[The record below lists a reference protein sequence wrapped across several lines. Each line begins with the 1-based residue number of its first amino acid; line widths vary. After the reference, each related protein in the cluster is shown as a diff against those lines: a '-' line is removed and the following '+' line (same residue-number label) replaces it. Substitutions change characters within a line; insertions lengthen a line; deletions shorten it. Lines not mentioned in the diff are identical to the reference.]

1 MPIRT
6 ALWKVAPT
14 PVLLAESALS
24 KEQLLEDM
32 IVKAPRLLSD
42 EWMLIGRQEDT
53 AYSGRID
60 LLAIAPDGSLVL
72 IELKRDR
79 TPRDVVAQALDY
91 AHWVEKLKP
100 EDIAAIYSR
109 FAPGRNLAD
118 DFRQRF
124 GHPLD
129 EEELNQN
136 HQIIIVAAALD
147 DSTERI
153 VTYLSERDVPI
164 NVLCFQV
171 FTNGTEQLLSRTWL
185 LDPVRTQ
192 VSAAT
197 ASSGA
202 GEPWNG
208 EFYCS
213 YGHSETR
220 SWSDAVEFGFISGGG
235 GPWYSKTLQLL
246 SPGDRVWVKVPGN
259 GFVGVGRVT
268 GRSQPASVFKV
279 DTQDSERPVLEAAKR
294 GSYHKEFLGDP
305 ERCEYF
311 VPVRWLQT
319 VPLEKAVQE
328 IGMFGNQ
335 NTVCK
340 PTTPKWRSTVDR
352 LKEIFQKFDSDG
364 TPQVVPADGPR
375 TARSARD

>member
-6 ALWKVAPT
+6 ALWKVGSPPQQLTEA
-14 PVLLAESALS
+14 VLGR
-24 KEQLLEDM
+24 EQQLEDM
-32 IVKAPRLLSD
+32 IVAAPRMLSD

-53 AYSGRID
+53 GFGGRID

-91 AHWVEKLKP
+91 ASWVEKLHAS
-100 EDIAAIYSR
+100 EIAAIYDR
-109 FAPGRNLAD
+109 FAPGRSLAE
-118 DFRQRF
+118 DFSQRF
-124 GHPLD
+124 GQTLD
-129 EEELNQN
+129 EDGLNQN
-136 HQIIIVAAALD
+136 HQVIIVAASLD

-153 VTYLSERDVPI
+153 VAYLSERDIPI
-164 NVLCFQV
+164 NVLCFQI
-171 FTNGTEQLLSRTWL
+171 FTNGTEQLLSRAWL
-185 LDPVRTQ
+185 LDPVHTQ
-192 VSAAT
+192 VSAAST
-197 ASSGA
+197 PDGSN
-202 GEPWNG
+202 EPWNG

-220 SWSDAVEFGFISGGG
+220 SWADAVEFGFICGGG
-235 GPWYSKTLQLL
+235 GTWYSKTLQLL
-246 SPGDRVWVKVPGN
+246 SPGDRVWVKVPGS
-259 GFVGVGRVT
+259 GFVGVGRVV
-268 GRSQPASVFKV
+268 GRSQPASTFKV
-279 DTQDSERPVLEAAKR
+279 NTPEGEVPVLDAAKR
-294 GSYHKEFLGDP
+294 GSYHREFLNDP

-311 VPVRWLQT
+311 VPVQWLQT

-352 LKEIFQKFDSDG
+352 LKEKFPNFDQGNPQPSAAADS
-364 TPQVVPADGPR
+364 T
-375 TARSARD
+375 SAP